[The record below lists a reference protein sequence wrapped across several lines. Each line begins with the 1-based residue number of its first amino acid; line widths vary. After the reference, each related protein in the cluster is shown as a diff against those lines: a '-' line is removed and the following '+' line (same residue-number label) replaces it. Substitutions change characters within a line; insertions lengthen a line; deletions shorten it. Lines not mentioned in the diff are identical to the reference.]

1 MAKDRTTMVV
11 AMTDQKSF
19 SSFFV
24 GSLALDSR
32 RLVIQSAYPHKTM
45 APPFATIS
53 KNACMSLI
61 SFQDNA
67 RFQPLPEAGAQRRL
81 LAVGCKPLLGKGHP
95 IRTRQELLLLR
106 LVYPQFLCLP
116 SPSTALSLQPLRTGT

>member
-67 RFQPLPEAGAQRRL
+67 GRQPRLKAEAPAEAVRRRL
-81 LAVGCKPLLGKGHP
+81 DALVRCGMASGWQARATPLAPAP
-95 IRTRQELLLLR
+95 
-106 LVYPQFLCLP
+106 CL
-116 SPSTALSLQPLRTGT
+116 S